1 MTEDWGITQG
11 LSRFTQASQNIS
23 YSFYVHVLNG
33 ELAIAVRVQKEF
45 TPAQLHFM

>member
-23 YSFYVHVLNG
+23 YSFYVLNG
-33 ELAIAVRVQKEF
+33 ELAIAARVQKEF